1 MNALDA
7 GGNYAAGARPSLASA
22 IDTDV
27 NDQLIMKPG
36 SAPGTFKITF
46 AANPNKCLDHPLS
59 TADGTVMQVWD
70 CNGGTNQNW
79 TFSNAQNGG
88 IVVKNQYSGKC
99 LDTGR
104 PSRAT
109 TWRRSSPRPAP
120 TRASLR
126 TPRKSGRSPP
136 PRTSS

>member
-36 SAPGTFKITF
+36 SATGTFKITF
-46 AANPNKCLDHPLS
+46 AANPGKCLDHPLS
-59 TADGTVMQVWD
+59 TADRTVMQVWD

-88 IVVKNQYSGKC
+88 IVVKNQWSGMC
-99 LDTGR
+99 LDTGLAN
-104 PSRAT
+104 SGTNMAALVTQACANQSVSTDNSQVWALTAT
-109 TWRRSSPRPAP
+109 EN
-120 TRASLR
+120 
-126 TPRKSGRSPP
+126 
-136 PRTSS
+136 